1 MIIKYDW
8 IETETLRAG
17 LFVRDGLLAWIPKS
31 LFKVISAK
39 EAEVKDGFVVNW
51 KNESGAIIKTEG
63 ELSVEYSPR
72 TIVVT
77 EQNKSELWEYL

>member
-8 IETETLRAG
+8 IETETLKAG
-17 LFVRDGLLAWIPKS
+17 LFVRDDLMAWIPKS
-31 LFKVISAK
+31 CFKVISDK

-51 KNESGAIIKTEG
+51 KDESGVIIKTEG
-63 ELSVEYSPR
+63 ELSAEYSPR

-77 EQNKSELWEYL
+77 EQNLNELWIYL